1 MNRFRWSSAVDVIKY
16 VDNELRGGVLPTG
29 ERYMTAANL
38 LARRDVVQ
46 NQVPA
51 VKRPNQPIRLKPK
64 KRVTP
69 KKRVPSKRTPQR
81 RVKRKTYGQRQ

>member
-1 MNRFRWSSAVDVIKY
+1 MLMKELALGTA
-16 VDNELRGGVLPTG
+16 ELR
-29 ERYMTAANL
+29 
-38 LARRDVVQ
+38 AREARITDLESQVEEHRRQLSTVIARAIAK
-46 NQVPA
+46 NRVPA
-51 VKRPNQPIRLKPK
+51 VKRPNRPIRLKPK